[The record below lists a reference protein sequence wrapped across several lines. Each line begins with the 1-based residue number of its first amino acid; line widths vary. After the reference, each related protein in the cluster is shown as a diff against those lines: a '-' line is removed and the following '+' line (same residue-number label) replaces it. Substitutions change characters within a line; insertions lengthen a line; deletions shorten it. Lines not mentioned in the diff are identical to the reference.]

1 MRRRELLLGAAGLAL
16 AAPATASSAPT
27 EGAVALDL
35 MAHEQRAKLAYQ
47 AAMKAGRDSLY
58 ATIHQHESDHA
69 DALATELAAIGL
81 GRPLPPRLTGRS
93 AAFAQEPTREN
104 AIELEDVLVS
114 AYIQAL
120 PQLPDSKL
128 AQVAATI
135 LASHAQHRL
144 ILGSAAS

>member
-16 AAPATASSAPT
+16 AAPAKASAAPT
-27 EGAVALDL
+27 EGGVVLDL

-47 AAMKAGRDSLY
+47 AAMKADSLY
-58 ATIHQHESDHA
+58 VTIHRHESDHA
-69 DALATELAAIGL
+69 DALATQLAAIGL
-81 GRPLPPRLTGRS
+81 GRPLAPRLTGHS
-93 AAFAQEPTREN
+93 QAFAQDPTREK
-104 AIELEDVLVS
+104 AIDLEDVLVE
-114 AYIQAL
+114 AYMQAL
-120 PQLPDSKL
+120 PLLPDAKL